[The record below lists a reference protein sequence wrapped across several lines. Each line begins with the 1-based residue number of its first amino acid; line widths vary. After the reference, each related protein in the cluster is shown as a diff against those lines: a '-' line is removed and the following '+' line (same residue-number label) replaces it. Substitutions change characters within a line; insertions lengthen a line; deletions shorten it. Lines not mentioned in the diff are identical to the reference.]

1 MPKCLEL
8 SKISCTFAN
17 EIKFNFNFLIVMSNL
32 GSSLGVINFEKFG
45 EAKGKVFTADNF
57 AKDWDSIYVIPSEL
71 SDGVVNDRT
80 FHKVDRKTLVL
91 DIKNPRM
98 AYVIANQDSPVFVP
112 AARFEKIEEGKY
124 SPKGFLIFNLDF
136 SKLLPEFVLFLCR
149 QGFWEKLLKSRD
161 YSLYFEA
168 FLLPNG
174 DLASHTMEEC
184 FLYDMSD
191 CHGVSLRGEI
201 PSLSQQ
207 RERISEFR
215 AEEKYLDDIV
225 ASKERKM
232 LKKTSSDLIHMLG
245 TPYTRIN
252 NALDL
257 ISQDV
262 DDEGKSRISYIRDNF
277 GYIKRLIEMNG
288 ANFNDYPKDKINIV
302 GFMERYIRGW
312 ENYGSKTFSI
322 EFYCGGNFERE
333 NTILANETALAI
345 MMDCLMDNAN
355 RHGFQ
360 KTKSP
365 DNKVK
370 IHLDQTTLGN
380 KHAVIIAVGNN
391 GKPMPKDF
399 SIDDYITSGKFG
411 TETGRSGLG
420 GSHVYKI
427 VSSMDGTLDFISEA
441 VSSEEK
447 DEWWTT
453 FMITVPLVL

>member
-1 MPKCLEL
+1 MKN
-8 SKISCTFAN
+8 I
-17 EIKFNFNFLIVMSNL
+17 
-32 GSSLGVINFEKFG
+32 GSSLDVINFKKFG
-45 EAKGKVFTADNF
+45 ETKGKVFTADNF
-57 AKDWDSIYVIPSEL
+57 AKDWDSIYVLPSEL
-71 SDGVVNDRT
+71 SDGIVNDQV
-80 FHKVDRKTLVL
+80 FHKVDRKALVL
-91 DIKNPRM
+91 DMKNPRM
-98 AYVIANQDSPVFVP
+98 AYVMANQDNPVYVP
-112 AARFEKIEEGKY
+112 AARFDETAEGEY
-124 SPKGFLIFNLDF
+124 VRKGFLIFNLDF
-136 SKLLPEFVLFLCR
+136 SSLLPESVFFLCR
-149 QGFWEKLLKSRD
+149 IGIWEKLLDSRD
-161 YSLYFEA
+161 YSLYFTQYQV
-168 FLLPNG
+168 
-174 DLASHTMEEC
+174 SMEGC
-184 FLYDMSD
+184 FLTEMDD
-191 CHGVSLRGEI
+191 NHGVSLKYEN
-201 PSLSQQ
+201 PSLSRQ
-207 RERISEFR
+207 RERIAEFR

-232 LKKTSSDLIHMLG
+232 LKKTSSDLNHMMG
-245 TPYTRIN
+245 TPYIRIN
-252 NALDL
+252 NALEL
-257 ISQDV
+257 LSQDV
-262 DDEGKSRISYIRDNF
+262 DDKGKSRIKYIRDNF

-322 EFYCGGNFERE
+322 EFYCDGDFEVE

-345 MMDCLMDNAN
+345 MMDCLLDNAN
-355 RHGFQ
+355 RHGFH
-360 KTKSP
+360 KMSSP

-411 TETGRSGLG
+411 IDTGRSGLG

>member
-1 MPKCLEL
+1 M
-8 SKISCTFAN
+8 SKIGNT
-17 EIKFNFNFLIVMSNL
+17 
-32 GSSLGVINFEKFG
+32 LGVIKFEKFG
-45 EAKGKVFTADNF
+45 ETKGKVFTADNF

-71 SDGVVNDRT
+71 SDGIVNDQT
-80 FHKVDRKTLVL
+80 FHKVNRKALVL
-91 DIKNPRM
+91 DMKNPRM
-98 AYVIANQDSPVFVP
+98 AFVLADPENPVFVP
-112 AARFEKIEEGKY
+112 AARFDKTVDGTY
-124 SPKGFLIFNLDF
+124 VPKGFLVFILDF
-136 SKLLPEFVLFLCR
+136 SRLLPEFVFFLCR
-149 QGFWEKLLKSRD
+149 QGSWEMLLKNRD
-161 YSLYFEA
+161 YSLYFTQYQ
-168 FLLPNG
+168 L
-174 DLASHTMEEC
+174 SVEEC
-184 FLYDMSD
+184 FLTEQNEIQ
-191 CHGVSLRGEI
+191 GVSLRSEI
-201 PSLSQQ
+201 KSLSRQ
-207 RERISEFR
+207 RERIAEFR

-232 LKKTSSDLIHMLG
+232 LKKTSSDLIHMMG
-245 TPYTRIN
+245 TPYIRIN

-257 ISQDV
+257 LSQDL

-288 ANFNDYPKDKINIV
+288 ADFNDYPKDRINIV
-302 GFMERYIRGW
+302 EFMERYILGW

-322 EFYCGGNFERE
+322 EFYYDGELEGGG
-333 NTILANETALAI
+333 TILANETALSI
-345 MMDCLMDNAN
+345 MMDCLLDNAN
-355 RHGFQ
+355 RHGFH

-370 IHLDQTTLGN
+370 IHLDRTTIDNGY
-380 KHAVIIAVGNN
+380 AVILAVGNN

-411 TETGRSGLG
+411 TDTGRSGLG

>member
-1 MPKCLEL
+1 M
-8 SKISCTFAN
+8 SKIGNT
-17 EIKFNFNFLIVMSNL
+17 
-32 GSSLGVINFEKFG
+32 LGVIKFEKFG
-45 EAKGKVFTADNF
+45 ETKGKVFTADNF

-71 SDGVVNDRT
+71 SDGIVNDQT
-80 FHKVDRKTLVL
+80 FHKVNRKALVL
-91 DIKNPRM
+91 DMKNPRM
-98 AYVIANQDSPVFVP
+98 AFVLADPENPVFVP
-112 AARFEKIEEGKY
+112 AARFDKTVDGTY
-124 SPKGFLIFNLDF
+124 VPKGFLVFILDF
-136 SKLLPEFVLFLCR
+136 SRLLPEFVFFLCR
-149 QGFWEKLLKSRD
+149 QGSWEMLLKNRD
-161 YSLYFEA
+161 YSLYFTQYQ
-168 FLLPNG
+168 L
-174 DLASHTMEEC
+174 SVEEC
-184 FLYDMSD
+184 FLTEQNEIQ
-191 CHGVSLRGEI
+191 GVSLRSEI
-201 PSLSQQ
+201 KSLSRQ
-207 RERISEFR
+207 RERIAEFR

-232 LKKTSSDLIHMLG
+232 LKKTSSDLIHMMG
-245 TPYTRIN
+245 TPYIRIN

-257 ISQDV
+257 LSQDL

-288 ANFNDYPKDKINIV
+288 ADFNDYPKDRINIV
-302 GFMERYIRGW
+302 DFLERYIHGW

-322 EFYCGGNFERE
+322 EFYCDGNFEKE
-333 NTILANETALAI
+333 NTIFANETALAI
-345 MMDCLMDNAN
+345 MMDCLLDNAN
-355 RHGFQ
+355 RHGFH

-370 IHLDQTTLGN
+370 IRLDQTTLGN
-380 KHAVIIAVGNN
+380 KRVVIIAVGNN

-411 TETGRSGLG
+411 TDTGRSGLG

-427 VSSMDGTLDFISEA
+427 VSSMDGTIDFISEA

>member
-1 MPKCLEL
+1 M
-8 SKISCTFAN
+8 SKIGNT
-17 EIKFNFNFLIVMSNL
+17 
-32 GSSLGVINFEKFG
+32 LGVIKFEKFG
-45 EAKGKVFTADNF
+45 ETKGKVFTADNF

-71 SDGVVNDRT
+71 SDGIVNDQT
-80 FHKVDRKTLVL
+80 FHKVDRKALVV
-91 DIKNPRM
+91 DMKKPRM
-98 AYVIANQDSPVFVP
+98 AYVMANQEYPVFVP
-112 AARFEKIEEGKY
+112 AARFDKTVDGTY
-124 SPKGFLIFNLDF
+124 VPKGFLVFVLDF
-136 SKLLPEFVLFLCR
+136 SRLLPEFVFFLCR
-149 QGFWEKLLKSRD
+149 QGSWEKLLRNRD
-161 YSLYFEA
+161 YSIYFTEIQ
-168 FLLPNG
+168 P
-174 DLASHTMEEC
+174 SMEEC
-184 FLYDMSD
+184 FLTEMREIN
-191 CHGVSLRGEI
+191 GVSLRGEL
-201 PSLSQQ
+201 PSLSRQ
-207 RERISEFR
+207 RERIADFR

-232 LKKTSSDLIHMLG
+232 LKKTSSDLIHMMG
-245 TPYTRIN
+245 TPYIRIN

-257 ISQDV
+257 LSQDV

-288 ANFNDYPKDKINIV
+288 ADFNDYPKDRINIV
-302 GFMERYIRGW
+302 EFMERYILGW

-322 EFYCGGNFERE
+322 EFYCDGDFEVE

-345 MMDCLMDNAN
+345 MMDCLLDNAN
-355 RHGFQ
+355 RHGFH

-411 TETGRSGLG
+411 TDTGRSGLG

-453 FMITVPLVL
+453 FMITIPLVL

>member
-1 MPKCLEL
+1 MKN
-8 SKISCTFAN
+8 I
-17 EIKFNFNFLIVMSNL
+17 
-32 GSSLGVINFEKFG
+32 GSSLDVINFKKFG
-45 EAKGKVFTADNF
+45 ETKGKVFTADNF
-57 AKDWDSIYVIPSEL
+57 AKDWDSIYVLPSEL
-71 SDGVVNDRT
+71 SDGIVNDQV
-80 FHKVDRKTLVL
+80 FHKVDRKALVL
-91 DIKNPRM
+91 DMKNPRM
-98 AYVIANQDSPVFVP
+98 AYVMANQDNPVYVP
-112 AARFEKIEEGKY
+112 AARFDETAEGEY
-124 SPKGFLIFNLDF
+124 VRKGFLIFNLDF
-136 SKLLPEFVLFLCR
+136 SSLLPESVFFLCR
-149 QGFWEKLLKSRD
+149 IGIWEKLLDSRD
-161 YSLYFEA
+161 YSLYFTQYQV
-168 FLLPNG
+168 
-174 DLASHTMEEC
+174 SMEGC
-184 FLYDMSD
+184 FLTEMDD
-191 CHGVSLRGEI
+191 NHGVSLKYEN
-201 PSLSQQ
+201 PSLSRQ
-207 RERISEFR
+207 RERIAEFK

-252 NALDL
+252 NALDIL
-257 ISQDV
+257 SQDV
-262 DDEGKSRISYIRDNF
+262 DDEGRSRISYIRDNF
-277 GYIKRLIEMNG
+277 GYIQRLIEMNG

-322 EFYCGGNFERE
+322 EFYCDGDFEVE
-333 NTILANETALAI
+333 NTIFANETALAI
-345 MMDCLMDNAN
+345 MMDCLLDNAN
-355 RHGFQ
+355 RHGFH
-360 KTKSP
+360 KMSSP

-411 TETGRSGLG
+411 TDTGRSGLG

-427 VSSMDGTLDFISEA
+427 VSSIDGTLDFISEA

-453 FMITVPLVL
+453 FMIIIPLVL

>member
-1 MPKCLEL
+1 M
-8 SKISCTFAN
+8 SKIGNT
-17 EIKFNFNFLIVMSNL
+17 
-32 GSSLGVINFEKFG
+32 LGVIKFEKFG
-45 EAKGKVFTADNF
+45 ETKGKVFTADNF

-71 SDGVVNDRT
+71 SDGIVNDQT
-80 FHKVDRKTLVL
+80 FHKVNRKALVL
-91 DIKNPRM
+91 DMKNPRM
-98 AYVIANQDSPVFVP
+98 AFVLADPENPVFVP
-112 AARFEKIEEGKY
+112 AARFDKTVDGTY
-124 SPKGFLIFNLDF
+124 VPKGFLVFILDF
-136 SKLLPEFVLFLCR
+136 SRLLPEFVFFLCR
-149 QGFWEKLLKSRD
+149 QGSWEMLLKNRD
-161 YSLYFEA
+161 YSLYFTQYQ
-168 FLLPNG
+168 L
-174 DLASHTMEEC
+174 SVEEC
-184 FLYDMSD
+184 FLTEQNEIQ
-191 CHGVSLRGEI
+191 GVSLRSEI
-201 PSLSQQ
+201 KSLSRQ
-207 RERISEFR
+207 RERIAEFR

-232 LKKTSSDLIHMLG
+232 LKKTSSDLIHMMG
-245 TPYTRIN
+245 TPYIRIN

-257 ISQDV
+257 LSQDL

-288 ANFNDYPKDKINIV
+288 ADFNDYPKDRINIV
-302 GFMERYIRGW
+302 DFLERYIHGW

-322 EFYCGGNFERE
+322 EFYCDGDFEVE

-345 MMDCLMDNAN
+345 MMDCLLDNAN
-355 RHGFQ
+355 RHGFH

-370 IHLDQTTLGN
+370 IRLDQTTLGN
-380 KHAVIIAVGNN
+380 KRVVIIAVGNN

-411 TETGRSGLG
+411 TDTGRSGLG

-427 VSSMDGTLDFISEA
+427 VSSMDGTIDFISEA

>member
-1 MPKCLEL
+1 M
-8 SKISCTFAN
+8 SKIGNT
-17 EIKFNFNFLIVMSNL
+17 
-32 GSSLGVINFEKFG
+32 LGVIKFEKFG
-45 EAKGKVFTADNF
+45 ETKGKVFTADNF

-71 SDGVVNDRT
+71 SDGIVNDQT
-80 FHKVDRKTLVL
+80 FHKVNRKALVL
-91 DIKNPRM
+91 DMKNPRM
-98 AYVIANQDSPVFVP
+98 AFVLADPENPVFVP
-112 AARFEKIEEGKY
+112 AARFDKTVDGTY
-124 SPKGFLIFNLDF
+124 VPKGFLVFILDF
-136 SKLLPEFVLFLCR
+136 SRLLPEFVFFLCR
-149 QGFWEKLLKSRD
+149 QGSWEKLLRNRD
-161 YSLYFEA
+161 YSIYFTEIQ
-168 FLLPNG
+168 P
-174 DLASHTMEEC
+174 SMEEC
-184 FLYDMSD
+184 FLTEMSEIN
-191 CHGVSLRGEI
+191 GVSLRGEL
-201 PSLSQQ
+201 PSLSRQ
-207 RERISEFR
+207 RERIADFR

-232 LKKTSSDLIHMLG
+232 LKKTSSDLIHMMG
-245 TPYTRIN
+245 TPYIRIN

-257 ISQDV
+257 LSQDL

-288 ANFNDYPKDKINIV
+288 ADFNDYPKDRINIV
-302 GFMERYIRGW
+302 DFLERYIHGW

-322 EFYCGGNFERE
+322 EFYCDGDFEVE

-345 MMDCLMDNAN
+345 MMDCLLDNAN
-355 RHGFQ
+355 RHGFH

-370 IHLDQTTLGN
+370 IRLDQTTLGN
-380 KHAVIIAVGNN
+380 KRVVIIAIGNN

-411 TETGRSGLG
+411 TDTGRSGLG

-441 VSSEEK
+441 VSYEEK

>member
-1 MPKCLEL
+1 
-8 SKISCTFAN
+8 
-17 EIKFNFNFLIVMSNL
+17 MSNL
-32 GSSLGVINFEKFG
+32 RSSLDTINFEKFG
-45 EAKGKVFTADNF
+45 ETKGKVFTADNF
-57 AKDWDSIYVIPSEL
+57 AKDWDSIFVIPSEL
-71 SDGVVNDRT
+71 SDGIVNDQT
-80 FHKVDRKTLVL
+80 FHKVDRKALVL
-91 DIKNPRM
+91 DMKKPRM
-98 AYVIANQDSPVFVP
+98 AYVMANRENPVFVP
-112 AARFEKIEEGKY
+112 AARFDKTAEGKY
-124 SPKGFLIFNLDF
+124 ASKGFLIFNLAF
-136 SKLLPEFVLFLCR
+136 NIFLPESVFLLCR
-149 QGFWEKLLKSRD
+149 NGFWEKLLNRRD
-161 YSLYFEA
+161 YSLYFEVVD
-168 FLLPNG
+168 FPITLEG
-174 DLASHTMEEC
+174 C
-184 FLYDMSD
+184 FLTEMSD
-191 CHGVSLRGEI
+191 TPGASLGIEI

-207 RERISEFR
+207 REKIAEFK

-232 LKKTSSDLIHMLG
+232 LKKTSSDLNHMMG
-245 TPYTRIN
+245 TPYIRIN
-252 NALDL
+252 NALEL
-257 ISQDV
+257 LSQDV

-288 ANFNDYPKDKINIV
+288 ANFNDYPKAKISIV

-322 EFYCGGNFERE
+322 EFYCDGDFEVE

-345 MMDCLMDNAN
+345 MMDCLLDNAN
-355 RHGFQ
+355 RHGFH

-370 IHLDQTTLGN
+370 IRLDQTTLGN
-380 KHAVIIAVGNN
+380 KRVVIIAVGNN

-411 TETGRSGLG
+411 TDTGRSGLG

>member
-1 MPKCLEL
+1 M
-8 SKISCTFAN
+8 SKIGNT
-17 EIKFNFNFLIVMSNL
+17 
-32 GSSLGVINFEKFG
+32 LGVIKFEKFG
-45 EAKGKVFTADNF
+45 ETKGKVFTADNF

-71 SDGVVNDRT
+71 SDGIVNDQT
-80 FHKVDRKTLVL
+80 FHKVNRKALVL
-91 DIKNPRM
+91 DMKNPRM
-98 AYVIANQDSPVFVP
+98 AFVLADPENPVFVP
-112 AARFEKIEEGKY
+112 AARFDKTVDGTY
-124 SPKGFLIFNLDF
+124 VPKGFLVFILDF
-136 SKLLPEFVLFLCR
+136 SRLLPEFVFFLCR
-149 QGFWEKLLKSRD
+149 QGSWEMLLKNRD
-161 YSLYFEA
+161 YSLYFTQYQ
-168 FLLPNG
+168 L
-174 DLASHTMEEC
+174 SVEEC
-184 FLYDMSD
+184 FLTEQNEIQ
-191 CHGVSLRGEI
+191 GVSLRSEI
-201 PSLSQQ
+201 KSLSRQ
-207 RERISEFR
+207 RERIAEFR

-232 LKKTSSDLIHMLG
+232 LKKTSSDLIHMMG
-245 TPYTRIN
+245 TPYIRIN

-257 ISQDV
+257 LSQDV

-288 ANFNDYPKDKINIV
+288 ADFNDYPKDRINIV
-302 GFMERYIRGW
+302 DFLERYIHGW

-322 EFYCGGNFERE
+322 EFYCDGDFEVE

-345 MMDCLMDNAN
+345 MMDCLLDNAN
-355 RHGFQ
+355 RHGFH

-411 TETGRSGLG
+411 TDTGRSGLG

-453 FMITVPLVL
+453 FMITIPLVL

>member
-1 MPKCLEL
+1 M
-8 SKISCTFAN
+8 SKIGNT
-17 EIKFNFNFLIVMSNL
+17 
-32 GSSLGVINFEKFG
+32 LGVIKFEKFG
-45 EAKGKVFTADNF
+45 ETKGKVFTADNF

-71 SDGVVNDRT
+71 SDGIVNDQT
-80 FHKVDRKTLVL
+80 FHKVDRKALVV
-91 DIKNPRM
+91 DMKKPRM
-98 AYVIANQDSPVFVP
+98 AYVMANQEYPVFVP
-112 AARFEKIEEGKY
+112 AARFDKTVDGTY
-124 SPKGFLIFNLDF
+124 VPKGFLVFVLDF
-136 SKLLPEFVLFLCR
+136 SRLLPEFVFFLCR
-149 QGFWEKLLKSRD
+149 QGSWEKLLRNRD
-161 YSLYFEA
+161 YSIYFTEIQ
-168 FLLPNG
+168 P
-174 DLASHTMEEC
+174 SMEEC
-184 FLYDMSD
+184 FLTEMREIN
-191 CHGVSLRGEI
+191 GVSLRGEL
-201 PSLSQQ
+201 PSLSRQ
-207 RERISEFR
+207 RERIADFR

-232 LKKTSSDLIHMLG
+232 LKKTSSDLIHMMG
-245 TPYTRIN
+245 TPYIRIN

-257 ISQDV
+257 LSQDV

-288 ANFNDYPKDKINIV
+288 ADFNDYPKDRINIV
-302 GFMERYIRGW
+302 DFLERYILGW

-322 EFYCGGNFERE
+322 EFYCDGDFEVE

-345 MMDCLMDNAN
+345 MMDCLLDNAN
-355 RHGFQ
+355 RHGFH

-391 GKPMPKDF
+391 GKPMPTDF

-411 TETGRSGLG
+411 TDTGRSGLG

-453 FMITVPLVL
+453 FMITIPLVL

>member
-1 MPKCLEL
+1 M
-8 SKISCTFAN
+8 SKIGNT
-17 EIKFNFNFLIVMSNL
+17 
-32 GSSLGVINFEKFG
+32 LGVIKFERFG
-45 EAKGKVFTADNF
+45 ETKGKVFTADNF

-71 SDGVVNDRT
+71 SDGIVNDQT
-80 FHKVDRKTLVL
+80 FHKVDRKARVV
-91 DIKNPRM
+91 DMKKPRM
-98 AYVIANQDSPVFVP
+98 AYVMANQEYPVFVP
-112 AARFEKIEEGKY
+112 AARFDKTVDGTY
-124 SPKGFLIFNLDF
+124 VPKGFLVFVLDF
-136 SKLLPEFVLFLCR
+136 SRLLPEFVFFLCR
-149 QGFWEKLLKSRD
+149 QGSWEKLLRNRD
-161 YSLYFEA
+161 YSIYFTEIQ
-168 FLLPNG
+168 P
-174 DLASHTMEEC
+174 SMEEC
-184 FLYDMSD
+184 FLTEMSEIN
-191 CHGVSLRGEI
+191 GVSLRGEL
-201 PSLSQQ
+201 PSLSRQ
-207 RERISEFR
+207 RERIADFR

-232 LKKTSSDLIHMLG
+232 LKKTSSDLIHMMG
-245 TPYTRIN
+245 TPYIRIN

-257 ISQDV
+257 LSQDL

-288 ANFNDYPKDKINIV
+288 ADFNDYPKDRINIV
-302 GFMERYIRGW
+302 DFLERYILGW

-322 EFYCGGNFERE
+322 EFYCDGDFEVE

-345 MMDCLMDNAN
+345 MMDCLLDNAN
-355 RHGFQ
+355 RHGFH

-370 IHLDQTTLGN
+370 IRLDQTTLGN
-380 KHAVIIAVGNN
+380 KRVVIIAVGNN

-411 TETGRSGLG
+411 TDTGRSGLG

-453 FMITVPLVL
+453 FMITIPLVL

>member
-1 MPKCLEL
+1 
-8 SKISCTFAN
+8 
-17 EIKFNFNFLIVMSNL
+17 MSNL
-32 GSSLGVINFEKFG
+32 GSSLSLIYFEKFD
-45 EAKGKVFTADNF
+45 ETKGKVFTADNF

-71 SDGVVNDRT
+71 SDGVVNAQT
-80 FHKVDRKTLVL
+80 FHKVDCKALVL
-91 DIKNPRM
+91 DMKNPRM
-98 AYVIANQDSPVFVP
+98 AYIMANHDNPVFVP
-112 AARFEKIEEGKY
+112 AARFDKTGDGKY
-124 SPKGFLIFNLDF
+124 VRKGFLIFSLDF
-136 SKLLPEFVLFLCR
+136 SQLLPEFVLYMCR
-149 QGFWEKLLKSRD
+149 QGFWGKLLKSRD

-168 FLLPNG
+168 DTLPNG
-174 DLASHTMEEC
+174 DIKLHTMEEC
-184 FLYDMSD
+184 FLFDMSESN
-191 CHGVSLRGEI
+191 GLSLRCGI
-201 PSLSQQ
+201 GSLSQQ
-207 RERISEFR
+207 RERIAEFK

-257 ISQDV
+257 LSLDV
-262 DDEGKSRISYIRDNF
+262 DDKDNSRISYIRDNF

-288 ANFNDYPKDKINIV
+288 VNFNDYPKDKINIDE
-302 GFMERYIRGW
+302 FMERYIRGW

-322 EFYCGGNFERE
+322 ELICDAKLEEG
-333 NTILANETALAI
+333 NTILANETALSI
-345 MMDCLMDNAN
+345 MMDCLLDNAN
-355 RHGFQ
+355 RHGFH

-370 IHLDQTTLGN
+370 IHLDQAILGN
-380 KHAVIIAVGNN
+380 EHAVIIAVGNN

-453 FMITVPLVL
+453 FMISVPLAL

>member
-1 MPKCLEL
+1 M
-8 SKISCTFAN
+8 SKIGNT
-17 EIKFNFNFLIVMSNL
+17 
-32 GSSLGVINFEKFG
+32 LGVIKFEKFG
-45 EAKGKVFTADNF
+45 ETKGKVFTADNF

-71 SDGVVNDRT
+71 SDGIVNDQT
-80 FHKVDRKTLVL
+80 FHKVDRKALVV
-91 DIKNPRM
+91 DMKKPRM
-98 AYVIANQDSPVFVP
+98 AYVMANQEYPVFVP
-112 AARFEKIEEGKY
+112 AARFDKTVDGTY
-124 SPKGFLIFNLDF
+124 VPKGFLVFVLDF
-136 SKLLPEFVLFLCR
+136 SRLLPEFVFFLCR
-149 QGFWEKLLKSRD
+149 QGSWEKLLRNRD
-161 YSLYFEA
+161 YSIYFTEIQ
-168 FLLPNG
+168 P
-174 DLASHTMEEC
+174 SMEEC
-184 FLYDMSD
+184 FLTEMSEIN
-191 CHGVSLRGEI
+191 GVSLRGEL
-201 PSLSQQ
+201 PSLSRQ
-207 RERISEFR
+207 RERIADFR

-232 LKKTSSDLIHMLG
+232 LKKTSSDLIHMMG
-245 TPYTRIN
+245 TPYIRIN

-257 ISQDV
+257 LSQDV

-288 ANFNDYPKDKINIV
+288 ADFNDYPKDRINIV
-302 GFMERYIRGW
+302 DFLERYILGW

-322 EFYCGGNFERE
+322 EFYCDGDFEVE

-345 MMDCLMDNAN
+345 MMDCLLDNAN
-355 RHGFQ
+355 RHGFH

-370 IHLDQTTLGN
+370 IRLDQTTLGN
-380 KHAVIIAVGNN
+380 KRVVIIAVGNN

-411 TETGRSGLG
+411 TDTGRSGLG

-453 FMITVPLVL
+453 FMITIPLVL

>member
-1 MPKCLEL
+1 
-8 SKISCTFAN
+8 
-17 EIKFNFNFLIVMSNL
+17 MSNL
-32 GSSLGVINFEKFG
+32 GSSLSVINFEKFS
-45 EAKGKVFTADNF
+45 ETKGKVFTADNF
-57 AKDWDSIYVIPSEL
+57 AKDWDSIYVVPSEL
-71 SDGVVNDRT
+71 SDGIVNDQT
-80 FHKVDRKTLVL
+80 FHKVDRKALVL
-91 DIKNPRM
+91 DMKNPRM
-98 AYVIANQDSPVFVP
+98 AYLMANQDTPVFVS
-112 AARFEKIEEGKY
+112 AARFEKIAEGKY
-124 SPKGFLIFNLDF
+124 TPAQNGFLIFSLDF
-136 SKLLPEFVLFLCR
+136 SIMLPEFIFFLCR

-161 YSLYFEA
+161 YSLYFTQLQLCMEA
-168 FLLPNG
+168 
-174 DLASHTMEEC
+174 C
-184 FLYDMSD
+184 FLTEMSD
-191 CHGVSLRGEI
+191 NSRFYLRYEI

-207 RERISEFR
+207 RERIAEFR
-215 AEEKYLDDIV
+215 VEEKYLDDIV

-232 LKKTSSDLIHMLG
+232 LKKTSSDLNHMMG
-245 TPYTRIN
+245 TPYIRIN
-252 NALDL
+252 NALEL
-257 ISQDV
+257 LSQDV
-262 DDEGKSRISYIRDNF
+262 DDKGKSQIKYIRDNF

-288 ANFNDYPKDKINIV
+288 ANFNDYPKAKVNIV
-302 GFMERYIRGW
+302 DFMERYIHGW

-322 EFYCGGNFERE
+322 EFYCDGDFEVE

-345 MMDCLMDNAN
+345 MMDCLLDNAN
-355 RHGFQ
+355 RHGFH
-360 KTKSP
+360 KMSSP

-411 TETGRSGLG
+411 TDTGRFGLG
-420 GSHVYKI
+420 GNHVYKI